1 VTLAALAAGVFAW
14 RAGLFD
20 RTPVP
25 PPHPLAKLEA
35 SAFVSITR
43 LSPDGD
49 VPLTGDAFTRA
60 AAAIV
65 ALKRAPR
72 IDSRSVVWG
81 SAAMLR
87 AETRDGV
94 ALSLQVKPV
103 TGGAAVRVTADPARW
118 GAAGGGQDAVAIRG
132 LRLNAYRLGPEAAA
146 LLP

>member
-1 VTLAALAAGVFAW
+1 MTLAALAAGVFAW
-14 RAGLFD
+14 RVGLFD
-20 RTPVP
+20 RTPAP
-25 PPHPLAKLEA
+25 PPDPLAKLEA
-35 SAFVSITR
+35 SAFLSIER
-43 LSPDGD
+43 LSPDGAE
-49 VPLTGDAFTRA
+49 PLTGDAFSRA

-65 ALKRAPR
+65 ALKQAPR

-94 ALSLQVKPV
+94 ALSLQVKPIA
-103 TGGAAVRVTADPARW
+103 GGAAVRVTADPVRRD
-118 GAAGGGQDAVAIRG
+118 AAGVGDDAAAIRG